1 MIRYMG
7 GLGQSSDPN
16 GPSYNSEGL
25 PLVAGLVEVV
35 TKETTAPGQRHAAL
49 AGHEGQI
56 AVKSW
61 LGNPKD
67 PATQTGGV
75 GWILAA
81 NWVPYQASTFVTPAF
96 AAYFSGHS
104 TFSRAA
110 AEVVT
115 AFTGSPF
122 FPGGL
127 AQYTVKQGSLKFEA
141 GPTADVT
148 LQWATYYDAADQAGL
163 SRLYGGIH
171 ISADDLYG
179 RLAGAQCGKDAW
191 MLAQRYYAGKVG
203 Q

>member
-1 MIRYMG
+1 MIRYLG
-7 GLGQSSDPN
+7 GLGQSSDPS
-16 GPSYNSEGL
+16 GPSYNREGL
-25 PLVAGLVEVV
+25 PLVAGLIEVI
-35 TKETTAPGQRHAAL
+35 TNETTAPGQRHAAL

-67 PATQTGGV
+67 PKTQTGGV

-81 NWVPYQASTFVTPAF
+81 NWVPYQASTFVTPSF
-96 AAYFSGHS
+96 SAYFSGHS

-110 AEVVT
+110 AEVVP
-115 AFTGSPF
+115 AFTGSQY

-148 LQWATYYDAADQAGL
+148 LQWATYFDAADQAGL

-171 ISADDLYG
+171 ITADDLNG
-179 RLAGAQCGKDAW
+179 RLAGSQCGKAAW